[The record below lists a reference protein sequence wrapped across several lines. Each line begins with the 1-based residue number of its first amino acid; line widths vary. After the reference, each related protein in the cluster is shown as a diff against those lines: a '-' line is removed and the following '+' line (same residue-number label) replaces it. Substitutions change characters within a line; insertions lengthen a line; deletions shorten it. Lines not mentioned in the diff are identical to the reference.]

1 MSPAEHENLEFF
13 LRLVNAALDK
23 TNQIQT
29 GIELQGTLKVI
40 CPFVPALEIPASAF
54 VPNHVT
60 HILERTP
67 ASWSVYAE
75 AA

>member
-1 MSPAEHENLEFF
+1 MSPAEHEDFELF
-13 LRLVNAALDK
+13 LRLVDAALDK
-23 TNQIQT
+23 TNQVQT

-40 CPFVPALEIPASAF
+40 RPFVPALKIPASAF

-67 ASWSVYAE
+67 AS
-75 AA
+75 